1 MNFEL
6 MANSFPLLLAGAA
19 ITVEITAMSV
29 TFGLLIGCMIG
40 IARLCSIK
48 PLRYFANVYVDFI
61 RGTPLLVQIFL
72 VYFALPNIIGSRVD
86 PFVAA
91 ISACSINSG
100 AYVAE
105 IFRAGIQSIDK
116 GQMEAGRSLGMTWAQ
131 TMRYI
136 IMPQAFKNV
145 VPTLANEFIVLLKET
160 SVAGYIGLQDLTKG
174 GDIIKSRTY
183 SAFMPLI
190 AVALIYLVM
199 VMIFSYLVK
208 LLERRL
214 SRSEH

>member
-72 VYFALPNIIGSRVD
+72 VYFALPN
-86 PFVAA
+86 
-91 ISACSINSG
+91 
-100 AYVAE
+100 
-105 IFRAGIQSIDK
+105 
-116 GQMEAGRSLGMTWAQ
+116 
-131 TMRYI
+131 
-136 IMPQAFKNV
+136 
-145 VPTLANEFIVLLKET
+145 
-160 SVAGYIGLQDLTKG
+160 
-174 GDIIKSRTY
+174 
-183 SAFMPLI
+183 
-190 AVALIYLVM
+190 
-199 VMIFSYLVK
+199 
-208 LLERRL
+208 
-214 SRSEH
+214 